1 MFERI
6 NKLINNL
13 MERRIEME
21 RLQKVIANSGFC
33 SRRKAEELI
42 SQGKVKVNNQIVTEQ
57 GTKVS
62 NDDRIEI
69 NGTLLPLKEEKEYYL
84 LYKPEKTIS
93 SVKDEKGRKTVTE
106 LIPSKGRIYPVGRLD
121 YDTTG
126 VLLLTNDGELTNILT
141 HPKNKIEKFYRAKV
155 TGVVTREEVMKIKK
169 GIEIEGRKTIPT
181 YVKVKKVNQ
190 ETQTTIIYLGIN
202 EGRNHI
208 VKKIMSAL
216 GHKVIELKRERVA
229 FLTLDGLK
237 KGDYRPLTIKE
248 VKKLYSL
255 K

>member
-1 MFERI
+1 
-6 NKLINNL
+6 

-93 SVKDEKGRKTVTE
+93 SVKDEKARKTVTE

-155 TGVVTREEVMKIKK
+155 TGVVTREEIMKIKK